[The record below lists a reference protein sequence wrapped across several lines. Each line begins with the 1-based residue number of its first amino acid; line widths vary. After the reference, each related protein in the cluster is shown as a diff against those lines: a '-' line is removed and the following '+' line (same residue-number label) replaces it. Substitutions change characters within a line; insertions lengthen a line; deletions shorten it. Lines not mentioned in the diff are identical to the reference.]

1 MILQNLIRFW
11 NFFSASNES
20 TSMSTPSI
28 IVTDNSITAVFFG
41 ESPKVITSDHA
52 NYSKCKTDIKNRDW
66 DALKKNIDIES
77 CVKTYVNGDVA
88 VSDGVIT
95 YKGEPVHNL
104 IVDRILKF
112 MSEGMPFEPRVKFLE
127 NLMKNHSYRARQ
139 ELYKFLEN
147 EGLPITEDGHFL
159 AYKAVRE
166 DWMDIYSG
174 KFFNGIGTLVKMVRS
189 NVDDDPNNG
198 CSKGLHAGS
207 LEYVRGYGSY
217 SSRFLIVKINPEHV
231 VSVPS
236 EDCRKLRTCEYLV
249 LSEFKDKLTKSCY
262 TVNGEEI
269 DEISCDFQE
278 EVDEDDD
285 SYDDDDCDCCRCR
298 CNR

>member
-112 MSEGMPFEPRVKFLE
+112 MSEGMPFEPLVKFLE

-139 ELYKFLEN
+139 ELYKFL
-147 EGLPITEDGHFL
+147 
-159 AYKAVRE
+159 
-166 DWMDIYSG
+166 
-174 KFFNGIGTLVKMVRS
+174 
-189 NVDDDPNNG
+189 
-198 CSKGLHAGS
+198 
-207 LEYVRGYGSY
+207 
-217 SSRFLIVKINPEHV
+217 
-231 VSVPS
+231 
-236 EDCRKLRTCEYLV
+236 
-249 LSEFKDKLTKSCY
+249 
-262 TVNGEEI
+262 
-269 DEISCDFQE
+269 
-278 EVDEDDD
+278 
-285 SYDDDDCDCCRCR
+285 
-298 CNR
+298 